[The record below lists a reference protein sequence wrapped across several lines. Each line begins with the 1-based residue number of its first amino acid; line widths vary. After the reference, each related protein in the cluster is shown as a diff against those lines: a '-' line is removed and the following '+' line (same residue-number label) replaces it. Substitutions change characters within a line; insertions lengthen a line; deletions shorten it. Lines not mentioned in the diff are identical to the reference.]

1 MPEKSIWPEHEVT
14 QQLVQAVANGD
25 ELAVNDLMNRHRD
38 ALRRLIHFRL
48 DRKISARVD
57 ASDVVQDVL
66 LEANQRLK
74 DYVANPVMP
83 FHLWVRQLAKDR
95 MIDLHRRH
103 HAKKRTVDKEQPLQR
118 RKFGDQSSL
127 NLAAQLSDQ
136 ELTPAAATIRKEL
149 EERFLEALS
158 QIDDDDREII
168 VMRHIEHLGNSE
180 VAQALKL
187 SPAAA
192 GMRYLRAI
200 RRLKTILTAT
210 DESESEKR
218 LQ

>member
-14 QQLVQAVANGD
+14 QQLVQAVAEGD

-38 ALRRLIHFRL
+38 ALRRLVHFRL
-48 DRKISARVD
+48 DRKIAARVD

-66 LEANQRLK
+66 IEASQRLK
-74 DYVANPVMP
+74 DYVANPAMP
-83 FHLWVRQLAKDR
+83 FHLWIRQLAKDR
-95 MIDLHRRH
+95 MIDLHRKH
-103 HAKKRTVDKEQPLQR
+103 HAQKRSVDKEQPLQG

-149 EERFLEALS
+149 EERFLDALS
-158 QIDDDDREII
+158 QIDEDDRDII
-168 VMRHIEHLGNSE
+168 VMRHIEHLGNGE
-180 VAQALKL
+180 VAEALKL

-200 RRLKTILTAT
+200 RKLKAVLT
-210 DESESEKR
+210 DSEE
-218 LQ
+218 